1 MEKVLLIITLA
12 LSMLSTA
19 QNNFEQ
25 GMQQAFSLWGENKN
39 SEAAALF
46 DRIAQVEKDS
56 WLPGYYAALVNTT
69 TAFST
74 QDTQKVTELLTQAQ
88 KSLDEVLLTH
98 ENNAEI
104 LVMQAMIHTAWVA
117 HDPMTY
123 AQKLSPVI
131 LALYIQAEQMEPQN
145 PRVVS
150 SKAQFD
156 LGSAQYFGADTTSI
170 CERLKNSLELFD
182 NFKPET
188 PFHPNWGKEYTEQE
202 IARNCK

>member
-104 LVMQAMIHTAWVA
+104 LVMQA
-117 HDPMTY
+117 
-123 AQKLSPVI
+123 
-131 LALYIQAEQMEPQN
+131 
-145 PRVVS
+145 
-150 SKAQFD
+150 
-156 LGSAQYFGADTTSI
+156 
-170 CERLKNSLELFD
+170 
-182 NFKPET
+182 
-188 PFHPNWGKEYTEQE
+188 
-202 IARNCK
+202 